1 MQTPKMIS
9 KPLRLALHSAA
20 LTLAL
25 ASPAMAAPPAEGKAA
40 RGADAAPALSS
51 LTLWNFFSEGWD
63 QQWAKRPHPGGAPD
77 MALLR
82 VQTNFLESEF
92 RADYS
97 VQSSTSSAKTKDV
110 QFLNAL
116 VAWGFNRRF
125 MFELITN
132 EQWNDFRK
140 GGSESGTGG
149 AALARFQLVDT
160 VNSSYALNLRVSMP
174 NQGIGEKTT
183 TLAPALAGWEDLTRF
198 GLKRVGLYWHVQ
210 EETFVGPGKSG
221 DRRNDMTYAVTLA
234 KTWTEPDVAW
244 FGNFTTF
251 VETFGRT
258 DLDGTHRGRT
268 VLSVTPGIRT
278 TLGHGHVFMAGVD
291 LPVSQPRTY
300 ESTFRLTYIIN
311 F

>member
-1 MQTPKMIS
+1 MI
-9 KPLRLALHSAA
+9 PNRVCLRAK
-20 LTLAL
+20 LTALAL
-25 ASPAMAAPPAEGKAA
+25 AAASPALAGPPAG
-40 RGADAAPALSS
+40 DTAAPALSK

-82 VQTNFLESEF
+82 VQTNFLEREF
-92 RADYS
+92 RADYTF
-97 VQSSTSSAKTKDV
+97 QNGNAGAKTKDV

-125 MFELITN
+125 MFELIAN

-149 AALARFQLVDT
+149 AALARIQIVDT
-160 VNSSYALNLRVSMP
+160 ANSSYALNLRASMP
-174 NQGIGEKTT
+174 NQGLGEKMT
-183 TLAPALAGWEDLTRF
+183 TLAPALAGWEDLTRL
-198 GLKRVGLYWHVQ
+198 GLRRVGLYWHVQ
-210 EETFVGPGKSG
+210 EETYVGPGKSG
-221 DRRNDMTYAVTLA
+221 DRRNDMTCAVTLA
-234 KTWTEPDVAW
+234 KTWTEPDMPW

-251 VETFGRT
+251 AETFGRT

-268 VLSVTPGIRT
+268 AFSVTPGVRM

-291 LPVSQPRTY
+291 IPVGQPRTY
-300 ESTFRLTYIIN
+300 DSTFRVTYIIN